1 MVDLTTGEFW
11 LASGNPCETDYAP
24 LPWSL
29 WDGPPAER

>member
-11 LASGNPCETDYAP
+11 LASGSRETGYAP

-29 WDGPPAER
+29 WDGRPAKR